1 MSPYWQGFKR
11 SLVTYTRIP
20 LKVDW
25 NYGQNWYEAD
35 ALAQEALAQEEDAF
49 YIPPYGEA
57 SNMSLSHSVTY
68 ALTLNYN

>member
-1 MSPYWQGFKR
+1 M
-11 SLVTYTRIP
+11 VTKLRNVGANVI
-20 LKVDW
+20 VH
-25 NYGQNWYEAD
+25 GQNWNEAD